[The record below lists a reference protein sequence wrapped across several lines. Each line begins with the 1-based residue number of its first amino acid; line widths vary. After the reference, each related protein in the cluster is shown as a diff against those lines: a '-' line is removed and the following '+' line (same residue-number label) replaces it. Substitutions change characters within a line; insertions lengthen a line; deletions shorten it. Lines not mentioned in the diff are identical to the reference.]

1 MSLKYLP
8 NRILFQNN
16 KLFNINLFSSI
27 FRQQYHKINIRKRYL
42 ATVSSSTSSDLL
54 ENIYDIVIVGGG
66 ISGSALAC
74 ALASSSKITGSQK
87 RVAIIESSDT
97 SNIKGWK
104 PIKGE
109 FSNRVSSLTPRS
121 VEFFKGIGVWQNIE
135 EERIKPF
142 KDMQVW
148 DGISDARIK
157 FNNENTGIGP
167 LAWILE
173 NYNIHH
179 AILKTLDQYKED
191 SDVDFL
197 DNTKVQ
203 KISFDKENKD
213 EPFDLSDW
221 PCVELSNGK
230 KLKTRLLVGA
240 DGINSPVRSF
250 ANIDSLGWDYNSHA
264 VVATLHV
271 DSNIENK
278 TAWQRFLPTG
288 PIAMLPLQNGYSSMV
303 WSTTP
308 NLANKIR
315 SMSSNDFVHLVNAAF
330 QLRMADLEYFYSQ
343 LGDGE
348 SVDFQN
354 EFEWRKDVQSKNS
367 NYKEEFPPIV
377 LGVQEKTRA
386 GFPLRMRNAE
396 SYIKERIVLVGD
408 AAHTIHPLAGQG
420 LNQGLADVQCLL
432 KVIEQGIINGQDI
445 GDINL
450 LREYSSERY
459 FANIMMLGVVDKLHK
474 LFGTSLTPIVLARSF
489 GLKVLDNFDP
499 IKAEIM
505 KFAMGT
511 E

>member
-109 FSNRVSSLTPRS
+109 FSNRVS
-121 VEFFKGIGVWQNIE
+121 IGVWQNIE

-179 AILKTLDQYKED
+179 AILRTLDQYKED

-271 DSNIENK
+271 DSNVENK

-499 IKAEIM
+499 IKVS
-505 KFAMGT
+505 
-511 E
+511 

>member
-1 MSLKYLP
+1 MLSSFNSNISLKW
-8 NRILFQNN
+8 LF
-16 KLFNINLFSSI
+16 I
-27 FRQQYHKINIRKRYL
+27 RYL
-42 ATVSSSTSSDLL
+42 ATVSSSSSSDIL

-74 ALASSSKITGSQK
+74 ALASSPKITGSQK
-87 RVAIIESSDT
+87 RVALIESSDM
-97 SNIKGWK
+97 SNIKEWK
-104 PIKGE
+104 PVKGE

-121 VEFFKGIGVWQNIE
+121 VEFFKDIGVWHNIE

-142 KDMQVW
+142 SDMQVW
-148 DGISDARIK
+148 DGVSDARIK
-157 FNNENTGIGP
+157 FNNENNRTGP

-179 AILKTLDQYKED
+179 AILKTLDQYKEN
-191 SDVDFL
+191 SDVDLL

-203 KISFDKENKD
+203 KIFFDKENKD
-213 EPFDLSDW
+213 EQFDLSDW

-271 DSNIENK
+271 DPSIDNK

-308 NLANKIR
+308 NLATKIR
-315 SMSSNDFVHLVNAAF
+315 SMPSNDFVHLVNAAF
-330 QLRMADLEYFYSQ
+330 QLRIADLEYFYSQ

-348 SVDFQN
+348 SIDFFN

-367 NYKEEFPPIV
+367 DYNYKEEFPPLV
-377 LGVQEKTRA
+377 LGVQDKSRA
-386 GFPLRMRNAE
+386 GFPLKMRNSE
-396 SYIKERIVLVGD
+396 NYIKERIVLVGD

-432 KVIEQGIINGQDI
+432 KVIEQGITNGQDI

-474 LFGTSLTPIVLARSF
+474 LFSTNLTPIVLIRSF
-489 GLKVLDNFDP
+489 GLKVLNNFEP